1 MLLQAE
7 ESSRK
12 EEEDTRRRLAKET
25 DAWQKQV
32 HASARKEAQERDEVA
47 KREARDKVRRGQP
60 FRRVVLSL
68 LLLLLV
74 VAVLLVKSIVERV
87 VKCPSFNSK
96 RFLVLG
102 GSAGLDQSAPKHRKL
117 VQVQI

>member
-60 FRRVVLSL
+60 FRASSAVAAV
-68 LLLLLV
+68 V
-74 VAVLLVKSIVERV
+74 VA
-87 VKCPSFNSK
+87 
-96 RFLVLG
+96 G
-102 GSAGLDQSAPKHRKL
+102 GGGVAGK
-117 VQVQI
+117 